1 MRKSALVFMSIA
13 FIACHHEPAS
23 LSGTEKVDVKYFL
36 AVFKKIGLPC
46 RIADTNFIKAA
57 DTTIISYTV
66 FSQFVPDSV
75 LADAF
80 GKNAQN
86 LKAKPVGKFEVENK
100 LYLLANII
108 QNKKIALV
116 TFVFDNKN
124 KYLSHLVLLQN
135 GNKDDYKH
143 SVSITSEPTFILARE
158 KMNDENQLAYT
169 RIGYGY
175 NSSTKNFMT
184 VVDDSNEDL
193 KRLNEIINPIDTL
206 PRKNKF
212 SGDYADDSRNFI
224 SVRDGSNPS
233 KYFFFVH
240 FEKDDHCTGE
250 LKGEMKMRDATHAY
264 YQQSGDACVIDF
276 TFGSKSITFKEEGN
290 CGNHRGIKCF
300 FDDSYPKKKTKTT
313 STKNK

>member
-1 MRKSALVFMSIA
+1 V
-13 FIACHHEPAS
+13 ACHHEQPS
-23 LSGTEKVDVKYFL
+23 LSGTEKVDVKYFQ
-36 AVFKKIGLPC
+36 AAFGKVSLPC

-57 DTTIISYTV
+57 DTTVIGYSV
-66 FSQFVPDSV
+66 FTQFVPDTV
-75 LADAF
+75 LTNEF
-80 GKNAQN
+80 GKNAQTV
-86 LKAKPVGKFEVENK
+86 KVKPVGKFEVEDK

-108 QNKKIALV
+108 QSKKTTLV

-135 GNKDDYKH
+135 VNKDDYKH

-158 KMNDENQLAYT
+158 KTNDENQSAYT

-175 NSSTKNFMT
+175 NASTKNFM
-184 VVDDSNEDL
+184 VVVNDSNEDL

-224 SVRDGSNPS
+224 SVRDGSNAS
-233 KYFFFVH
+233 KYAFFIH
-240 FEKDDHCTGE
+240 FEDDHCTGE

-264 YQQSGDACVIDF
+264 YQQGGDACVIDF
-276 TFGSKSITFKEEGN
+276 TFGSKSVTFKEEGN

-300 FDDSYPKKKTKTT
+300 FDDSYPKKKAKTT